1 MIKIG
6 ITGSISSGKTTAS
19 QILSYKRGSLFSA
32 DAVVNKL
39 YKKIYFK
46 KLLKRKFNIKQR
58 NLKETLKK
66 IMLQDSKQ
74 VKKLEKLIHPLV
86 RKEMKKFSI
95 NNQRKKIVFY
105 EIPLLIESNL
115 IKYFDIII
123 FIKAKKKIRLNR
135 FLDKGGEKKIFN
147 LLNKRQFSDIKKAKF
162 ADHIVVNEKTL
173 NTLKKNLSG
182 IINQY
187 VSGFFRYGNNRP
199 IF

>member
-115 IKYFDIII
+115 MKHFDIII

-135 FLDKGGEKKIFN
+135 FLDKGGEKKMFN
-147 LLNKRQFSDIKKAKF
+147 LLNKRQFSDIKKTKF
-162 ADHIVVNEKTL
+162 SDHIVVNEKNL
-173 NTLKKNLSG
+173 NIFKKNLSG
-182 IINQY
+182 IISQY
-187 VSGFFRYGNNRP
+187 V
-199 IF
+199 

>member
-74 VKKLEKLIHPLV
+74 VKKLEKLIQPLV

-187 VSGFFRYGNNRP
+187 V
-199 IF
+199 

>member
-1 MIKIG
+1 M
-6 ITGSISSGKTTAS
+6 
-19 QILSYKRGSLFSA
+19 
-32 DAVVNKL
+32 
-39 YKKIYFK
+39 
-46 KLLKRKFNIKQR
+46 LKRKFNIKQR

-162 ADHIVVNEKTL
+162 ADHIVVNEKNL
-173 NTLKKNLSG
+173 NILKKNLSV
-182 IINQY
+182 IISKY
-187 VSGFFRYGNNRP
+187 V
-199 IF
+199 

>member
-115 IKYFDIII
+115 MKHFDIII

-187 VSGFFRYGNNRP
+187 V
-199 IF
+199 

>member
-6 ITGSISSGKTTAS
+6 ITGSIASGKTTAS
-19 QILSYKRGSLFSA
+19 QILSYKRGPLFSA
-32 DAVVNKL
+32 DTVVNSL
-39 YKKIYFK
+39 YKKIYLQ
-46 KLLKRKFNIKQR
+46 KLIKRKFNIKQH
-58 NLKETLKK
+58 NLKKTLKE
-66 IMLQDSKQ
+66 IILQDYKQ
-74 VKKLEKLIHPLV
+74 VKILEKIIHPFV

-95 NNQRKKIVFY
+95 NNQRKKMVFY

-115 IKYFDIII
+115 MKHFDIII

-187 VSGFFRYGNNRP
+187 V
-199 IF
+199 